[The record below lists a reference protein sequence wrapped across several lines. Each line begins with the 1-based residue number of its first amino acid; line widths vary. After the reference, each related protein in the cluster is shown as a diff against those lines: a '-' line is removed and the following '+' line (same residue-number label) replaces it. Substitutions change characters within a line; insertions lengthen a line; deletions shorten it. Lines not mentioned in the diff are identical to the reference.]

1 MDNKFGKISRISACA
16 ALKDGKTI
24 LEDLS
29 FTAPYKIMTPF
40 EKENGGIQIMP
51 LCASAGIMAGDSQ
64 EFSYHV
70 KEGADLEVLSQSF
83 EKIHKMDE
91 GSAARTI
98 EVQVDK
104 NATLYYYPQP
114 VIPFAQSAFDSKMT
128 IHLEDETSRLPEE
141 ELFVARLL
149 APLPEPEREIVV
161 LHVLGGLRLTEI
173 ARTMGIPSST
183 ARWRYANARKRLKK
197 ELDDAARLEKKPAR
211 S

>member
-29 FTAPYKIMTPF
+29 FTAPYKIMMPF

-83 EKIHKMDE
+83 EKNPQNGRRLSHPNHR
-91 GSAARTI
+91 SAGRQKRHI
-98 EVQVDK
+98 
-104 NATLYYYPQP
+104 
-114 VIPFAQSAFDSKMT
+114 I
-128 IHLEDETSRLPEE
+128 
-141 ELFVARLL
+141 LL
-149 APLPEPEREIVV
+149 
-161 LHVLGGLRLTEI
+161 
-173 ARTMGIPSST
+173 S
-183 ARWRYANARKRLKK
+183 
-197 ELDDAARLEKKPAR
+197 PASYSFR
-211 S
+211 AVSV

>member
-1 MDNKFGKISRISACA
+1 MPMDNKFGKISRISACA
-16 ALKDGKTI
+16 ALKDGRTI

-29 FTAPYKIMTPF
+29 FTAPYKIMMPF

-104 NATLYYYPQP
+104 NATLYY
-114 VIPFAQSAFDSKMT
+114 
-128 IHLEDETSRLPEE
+128 
-141 ELFVARLL
+141 
-149 APLPEPEREIVV
+149 
-161 LHVLGGLRLTEI
+161 
-173 ARTMGIPSST
+173 
-183 ARWRYANARKRLKK
+183 
-197 ELDDAARLEKKPAR
+197 
-211 S
+211 

>member
-1 MDNKFGKISRISACA
+1 MDNKFGKVSRISACA

-70 KEGADLEVLSQSF
+70 KEGADLEILSQSF

-91 GSAARTI
+91 GSAGL
-98 EVQVDK
+98 EVISSPSTV
-104 NATLYYYPQP
+104 TLY
-114 VIPFAQSAFDSKMT
+114 VSGSTVSSGVLSLNT
-128 IHLEDETSRLPEE
+128 IS
-141 ELFVARLL
+141 FLL
-149 APLPEPEREIVV
+149 IFQIGRASCRERV
-161 LHVLGGLRLTEI
+161 
-173 ARTMGIPSST
+173 
-183 ARWRYANARKRLKK
+183 
-197 ELDDAARLEKKPAR
+197 
-211 S
+211 